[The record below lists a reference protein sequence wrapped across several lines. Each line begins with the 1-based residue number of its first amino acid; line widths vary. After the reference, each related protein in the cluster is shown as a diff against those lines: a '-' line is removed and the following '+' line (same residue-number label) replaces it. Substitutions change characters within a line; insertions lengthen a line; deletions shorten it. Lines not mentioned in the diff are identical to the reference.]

1 MKETR
6 MPPVQS
12 ANLVAN
18 SANTIYGVGVI
29 KTAGHYTFLNDSLKP
44 DCDDL
49 IPCINWVTSLDHIL
63 NYSFAFISLHGTFFP
78 AVPSYARI
86 R

>member
-12 ANLVAN
+12 VNLVAN
-18 SANTIYGVGVI
+18 SGNTIYGVGVI
-29 KTAGHYTFLNDSLKP
+29 KTTGYYTFLNDLLKP

-49 IPCINWVTSLDHIL
+49 IPCINWGTSLDHIL
-63 NYSFAFISLHGTFFP
+63 NYSFAFISLHGTFFS
-78 AVPSYARI
+78 AVPLYARI